1 VSLTGR
7 ESNSYV
13 QSFGDWQNSKATPYL
28 PECKSGCVGRLRPDE
43 QVLKT
48 LPKPEI
54 LPPNSSRPA
63 VGGIVNSTFKR
74 LPGSKTSSAVSK
86 YKPPGL
92 TFTVQPLWSFSA
104 VEPTFR
110 HDKPSVIGN
119 RLNFRFSELF
129 ITCLPAQFPTSH
141 TLRRTG
147 SITFCG

>member
-1 VSLTGR
+1 
-7 ESNSYV
+7 V

-28 PECKSGCVGRLRPDE
+28 PECK

-63 VGGIVNSTFKR
+63 VGGIDSSTFKR

-92 TFTVQPLWSFSA
+92 TFTVQPLWNFSA

-129 ITCLPAQFPTSH
+129 ITCLPAQF
-141 TLRRTG
+141 
-147 SITFCG
+147 SITPYG